1 MATQVEIYNLALTRL
16 GHDRL
21 IDPSDAVEAA
31 YVLES
36 IWPMTRD
43 AVLASYPWRFAI
55 KRTSLAALASV
66 PAGTEWTLQYTLP
79 DECLRIVQ
87 VGEAWS
93 FYEPDLE
100 VFNVEGGKIL
110 TNESSPL
117 FIRYVQRVTNTG
129 LYPAQFARVV
139 AMQLAMDACEKI
151 TNSSAKLQQIEQAY
165 AMAVLQAKR
174 QNAIE
179 RPPQRLVDSDW
190 IAARGD

>member
-1 MATQVEIYNLALTRL
+1 M
-16 GHDRL
+16 
-21 IDPSDAVEAA
+21 
-31 YVLES
+31 
-36 IWPMTRD
+36 
-43 AVLASYPWRFAI
+43 
-55 KRTSLAALASV
+55 
-66 PAGTEWTLQYTLP
+66 
-79 DECLRIVQ
+79 
-87 VGEAWS
+87 GEAWS

>member
-21 IDPSDAVEAA
+21 ISPSDNVEAA

-43 AVLASYPWRFAI
+43 AVLASHPWRFAI
-55 KRTSLAALASV
+55 RRAELASLATV
-66 PAGTEWTLQYTLP
+66 PLGDEWSLQYQLP
-79 DECLRIVQ
+79 DECLRLVQ

-100 VFNVEGGKIL
+100 VFNVEGGKLL
-110 TNESSPL
+110 TNESAPL
-117 FIRYVQRVTNTG
+117 FVRYVQRVTNTG
-129 LYPAQFARVV
+129 LFPAQFARVV
-139 AMQLAMDACEKI
+139 ALQLAMDACEKI

-165 AMAVLQAKR
+165 ALAILMAKR

-179 RPPQRLVDSDW
+179 RPPQKLADSDW
-190 IAARGD
+190 LAARGD

>member
-55 KRTSLAALASV
+55 KRTSLAALATV
-66 PAGTEWTLQYTLP
+66 PAGTEWALQYTLP

>member
-21 IDPSDAVEAA
+21 ISPSDAVEAA

-43 AVLASYPWRFAI
+43 SVLASYPWRFAI
-55 KRTSLAALASV
+55 KRTSLAALATAPV
-66 PAGTEWTLQYTLP
+66 GTEWTLQYTLP

-100 VFNVEGGKIL
+100 IFNVEGGKIL
-110 TNESSPL
+110 TNESAPL

-165 AMAVLQAKR
+165 GMAVLQAKR